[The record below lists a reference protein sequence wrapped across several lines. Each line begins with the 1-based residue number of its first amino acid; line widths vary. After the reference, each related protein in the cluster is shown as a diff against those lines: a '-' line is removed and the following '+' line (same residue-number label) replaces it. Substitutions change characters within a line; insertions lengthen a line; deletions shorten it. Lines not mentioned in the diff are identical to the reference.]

1 MLFFL
6 FVRPRAAREGA
17 PAEARVP
24 GGAEGPEPVPGGRHH
39 EALRGD
45 GGSGS
50 GTSGRRLRG
59 RRHGDVSQR
68 VHDREGEDGPGAV
81 RARQAAPVPAPA
93 PPPAAAA
100 AQRRGRWRVP
110 VVVFRDHVLREAPR
124 RRGAGRRLRLALRRR
139 DGGRGVPQVLP
150 VRAHLPERPAVP
162 ALRVPRPGP
171 AGAGAGREQEAADRP
186 QRRLPGHIACG
197 LGIWGD
203 GVAS

>member
-1 MLFFL
+1 
-6 FVRPRAAREGA
+6 VRPRAAREGA

-24 GGAEGPEPVPGGRHH
+24 GGAEGPEPVPGSRHH
-39 EALRGD
+39 EALRRD

-50 GTSGRRLRG
+50 GTSGRG
-59 RRHGDVSQR
+59 RRHGYVPQR

-93 PPPAAAA
+93 PAAA
-100 AQRRGRWRVP
+100 AQRRGRVP
-110 VVVFRDHVLREAPR
+110 VVVFRDHVLREAPRRRRRRRR

-150 VRAHLPERPAVP
+150 VRANLPERPAVP

-171 AGAGAGREQEAADRP
+171 AGASAGREQEAADRP